1 MTIKEIGP
9 KEYNVTIKFGGGR
22 NTRASESDIRDKEC
36 SDGENFVLDLENQE
50 FRPREYFDLAGT
62 APGGQ
67 INGFAQLKKSDGTIS
82 TLIQSGTS
90 VYEWDGTTFTS
101 KGAVATGAKIR
112 GHRHH
117 NWILSDK
124 VLITDL
130 ALLEPVNEWDG
141 TTFQNVS
148 FTGVSGDFMA
158 KYCWVSK
165 DIAHFANIISN
176 GTATPHLLCGST
188 NEDYTTVTI
197 SNKPSSAL
205 GAGDPWYMTQPDL
218 RPINGFV
225 LAFGRIVTSSDGGE
239 LYQIKGQNEQD
250 FEMDDF
256 YPGSAASGD
265 ESVAYIGN
273 DIAFGRQGRV
283 ETLSGTQNFGDVE
296 TDDIS
301 RYVADELSGL
311 KDWTVVY
318 NSRLSRV
325 YFYAA
330 GETSFHVLHKAVLDE
345 TRRNN
350 TRLQAADSETEVSPW
365 SKWTTQHA
373 FDFTPTCIW
382 SMFDPSDGLEYTWM
396 GDASGNIFRLEGT
409 ASGDGGSANVKVSRT
424 SKLFSVPLNADVFS
438 IEGYVMYRKDEAATL
453 TLSILFAGTT
463 PMDENFTITFDAL
476 SGRPVYGGGL
486 YYNDSNYYSTPFKG
500 RFVRKTFAPAGQG
513 TSFQVKA
520 EIEGTTG
527 FNVSEVGLR
536 LEATT

>member
-1 MTIKEIGP
+1 
-9 KEYNVTIKFGGGR
+9 
-22 NTRASESDIRDKEC
+22 TRASESDIRDKEC

-256 YPGSAASGD
+256 YPGSA
-265 ESVAYIGN
+265 
-273 DIAFGRQGRV
+273 
-283 ETLSGTQNFGDVE
+283 
-296 TDDIS
+296 
-301 RYVADELSGL
+301 
-311 KDWTVVY
+311 
-318 NSRLSRV
+318 
-325 YFYAA
+325 
-330 GETSFHVLHKAVLDE
+330 
-345 TRRNN
+345 
-350 TRLQAADSETEVSPW
+350 
-365 SKWTTQHA
+365 
-373 FDFTPTCIW
+373 
-382 SMFDPSDGLEYTWM
+382 
-396 GDASGNIFRLEGT
+396 
-409 ASGDGGSANVKVSRT
+409 
-424 SKLFSVPLNADVFS
+424 
-438 IEGYVMYRKDEAATL
+438 
-453 TLSILFAGTT
+453 
-463 PMDENFTITFDAL
+463 
-476 SGRPVYGGGL
+476 
-486 YYNDSNYYSTPFKG
+486 
-500 RFVRKTFAPAGQG
+500 
-513 TSFQVKA
+513 
-520 EIEGTTG
+520 
-527 FNVSEVGLR
+527 
-536 LEATT
+536 